1 MDRLQSSKGDYV
13 IVLAN
18 AVGFSL
24 VAASVIR
31 WRDRF
36 FSRQT
41 PMPEGRRR
49 PF

>member
-1 MDRLQSSKGDYV
+1 MDRRQSSKGDYV

-24 VAASVIR
+24 VAALLS

-41 PMPEGRRR
+41 TLPEGRRR
-49 PF
+49 SF